1 MGKHGKRYNNILEK
15 IDVSKSYSIEEGV
28 EITKSTASAGFDETV
43 ELHLKT
49 SADPKQADQL
59 VRGVVIM
66 PHGLGKIIRVAVFV
80 QGESVGI
87 AEEAGA
93 DYVGSE
99 ELVKKVES
107 GWSDFD
113 VAIATP
119 DMMSQIGK
127 LGKVLGRKGL
137 MPNPR
142 TGTVVKKDDI
152 SRAINDSKKGRV
164 EYKLDRTSIV
174 HVSVGKVSFTA
185 EQLIDNIKTLMYD
198 IIKSKPNGIKGQFIK
213 SAYLTATMGP
223 SIPLEVSSIIE
234 FE

>member
-1 MGKHGKRYNNILEK
+1 
-15 IDVSKSYSIEEGV
+15 
-28 EITKSTASAGFDETV
+28 
-43 ELHLKT
+43 
-49 SADPKQADQL
+49 
-59 VRGVVIM
+59 
-66 PHGLGKIIRVAVFV
+66 
-80 QGESVGI
+80 
-87 AEEAGA
+87 
-93 DYVGSE
+93 
-99 ELVKKVES
+99 
-107 GWSDFD
+107 
-113 VAIATP
+113 
-119 DMMSQIGK
+119 
-127 LGKVLGRKGL
+127 

-174 HVSVGKVSFTA
+174 HVSVGKVSFTG

-223 SIPLEVSSIIE
+223 SIPLEVSSIID

>member
-15 IDVSKSYSIEEGV
+15 IDVSKFYSIEEGV

-66 PHGLGKIIRVAVFV
+66 PHGLGKTIRVAVFV

-119 DMMSQIGK
+119 DMMSHIGK

-213 SAYLTATMGP
+213 SAYLAATMGP
-223 SIPLEVSSIIE
+223 SIPLEVSSIID

>member
-1 MGKHGKRYNNILEK
+1 MVKHGKRYNNILEK
-15 IDVSKSYSIEEGV
+15 IDVSKFYSIEEGV

-66 PHGLGKIIRVAVFV
+66 PHGIGKTIRVAVFV
-80 QGESVGI
+80 QGESVGV

-119 DMMSQIGK
+119 DMMSHIGK

-174 HVSVGKVSFTA
+174 HVSVGKVSFTG

-223 SIPLEVSSIIE
+223 SIPLEVSSIID